1 MALVGLVVMGI
12 LAMVVLAEEDLVD
25 LMEVAQQVAH
35 MVVAGEL
42 AEENRCLEVNPTS
55 AAETALS
62 ALSVSSGAL
71 AVAIRRTP
79 QTSN

>member
-35 MVVAGEL
+35 MVVVVGEPMVFP
-42 AEENRCLEVNPTS
+42 ATPCRSTS
-55 AAETALS
+55 GS
-62 ALSVSSGAL
+62 ISY
-71 AVAIRRTP
+71 
-79 QTSN
+79 